1 MTPSRRSTGGSLGK
15 RDSTGKMRAA
25 VDRPVRSRTRRDAVS
40 AAFGAR
46 IRKLR
51 QNAGMSQAELAGDKL
66 TRFAISKIESGA
78 SMPTLE
84 TLDYLASRLG
94 VTMRDLLPPGF

>member
-1 MTPSRRSTGGSLGK
+1 MTLPRRPSDPSAGK
-15 RDSTGKMRAA
+15 RKRTAGRAA
-25 VDRPVRSRTRRDAVS
+25 RSRARRDAVS
-40 AAFGAR
+40 TAFGAR

-51 QNAGMSQAELAGDKL
+51 QSAGMSQAELAGDAL

-84 TLDYLASRLG
+84 TLDYLAPRLG
-94 VTMRDLLPPGF
+94 VTMRDLLPPGY